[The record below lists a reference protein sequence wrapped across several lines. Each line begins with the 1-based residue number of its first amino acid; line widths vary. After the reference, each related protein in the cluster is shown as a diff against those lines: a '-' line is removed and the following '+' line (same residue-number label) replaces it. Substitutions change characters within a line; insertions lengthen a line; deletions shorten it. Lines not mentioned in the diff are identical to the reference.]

1 MTNKTFTKSR
11 RNFLKGAAYTSA
23 LSLGGLSGLAYAAK
37 STAAGKMTSTKASAF
52 MANSGISIMQQK
64 TLTGETVTL
73 INQTDKIVMLDALKP
88 VSLEQFNGSI
98 IVRVNQ
104 IESEATNGLIAIS
117 PSERITFDIKS
128 LDFNESYAGALQSS
142 HTDQNHVNISSEH
155 SIFNRVVPVQMA

>member
-1 MTNKTFTKSR
+1 MTIKTFTKSR

-37 STAAGKMTSTKASAF
+37 STAADKMTSAKASAF

-104 IESEATNGLIAIS
+104 IESEATNGMIAIS
-117 PSERITFDIKS
+117 PSERISFDIKS